1 MAKRRD
7 TSQIHSSDLSLINE
21 QLTILSDF
29 LLIRNNDKTNPQF
42 KVPLLLEPYKNYSLP
57 IFIYLLTFDTLFSYK
72 NNRKEKKFKWII
84 ITRTTTFYCKITKKS
99 FTEEHFNSI
108 SFPFVFIQLRFRT
121 WKLFFGQLYHGYCSL
136 TIASSSAILPT
147 TVEQELESI
156 NVWFHRKRSLFL
168 LPNSHNTQKFIELR
182 AFYASILN
190 VHIRPL

>member
-57 IFIYLLTFDTLFSYK
+57 IFIYLLTFDTLFSNK

-84 ITRTTTFYCKITKKS
+84 ITRTTFYCKITKKS
-99 FTEEHFNSI
+99 FTEEHSN
-108 SFPFVFIQLRFRT
+108 
-121 WKLFFGQLYHGYCSL
+121 
-136 TIASSSAILPT
+136 
-147 TVEQELESI
+147 
-156 NVWFHRKRSLFL
+156 
-168 LPNSHNTQKFIELR
+168 
-182 AFYASILN
+182 
-190 VHIRPL
+190 